1 MKRAVFE
8 VTIDGTNIETALRP
22 LLLGMTITDNA
33 GTHSDTASIEIDDTE
48 GRVILPEPKAP
59 VVIYLGWQDEG
70 VREVFRGTVD
80 EVHSAGGR
88 SGGRTLTISAK
99 GVDTT
104 SKAKEGQHRH
114 FDNKSVKDI
123 LSEAGRIAGIAE
135 VDVDPALASI
145 VLPYIDMRGESFI
158 HLGERLAR
166 AVGGSFRVTGAKVLM
181 AKRSG
186 DYTASVTAAAGDNL
200 HEWQITPK
208 VGRGRYKGAAARAYD
223 RKTASEIEVSA
234 LTDVDLTDADFVRR
248 EVFAD
253 EDEAQRAADA
263 DAATARETAG
273 SGSVTIEGTT
283 DAIPDGLCVLRG
295 ARPGVDGTYRIKTVT
310 HSYSRSDGWKTAL
323 ELAEPQGTAG
333 TDTR

>member
-1 MKRAVFE
+1 MQRAVFE
-8 VTIDGTNIETALRP
+8 VSIGGTNIETALRP
-22 LLLGMTITDNA
+22 ILIGMTITDSA
-33 GTHSDTASIEIDDTE
+33 GTHSDTASIEIDDTG
-48 GRVILPEPKAP
+48 GRVILPQPKAP
-59 VVIYLGWQDEG
+59 VVILLGWEGEG

-80 EVHSAGGR
+80 EVQSSGGR

-114 FDNKSVKDI
+114 FDQKSVKDI

-135 VDVDPALASI
+135 VEVDPSLAS
-145 VLPYIDMRGESFI
+145 VVMPYIDMRGESFI

-166 AVGGSFRVTGAKVLM
+166 AVGGSFRVTGSKVIM
-181 AKRSG
+181 AKRAG
-186 DYTASVTAAAGDNL
+186 GYTASVTAAAGKNL

-208 VGRGRYKGAAARAYD
+208 VGRGRYKGTAARAYD
-223 RKTASEIEVSA
+223 RKTAKEIVVNST
-234 LTDVDLTDADFVRR
+234 TDVDLTDADFIRR
-248 EVFAD
+248 EMFSD

-263 DAATARETAG
+263 DAAAARETAG

-283 DAIPDGLCVLRG
+283 EAIPDGLCVLVG

-310 HSYSRSDGWKTAL
+310 HSYSRGDGWKTSL

>member
-1 MKRAVFE
+1 MRRAIFE
-8 VTIDGTNIETALRP
+8 VAIAGTNIETALLP
-22 LLLGMTITDNA
+22 ILIGMTITDSA
-33 GTHSDTASIEIDDTE
+33 GTHSDTASIEIDDTG
-48 GRVILPEPKAP
+48 GRVILPQPKAA
-59 VVIYLGWQDEG
+59 VVISLGWQDEG

-80 EVHSAGGR
+80 EVQSSGSR

-114 FDNKSVKDI
+114 FDQKTVADI
-123 LSEAGRIAGIAE
+123 LSEAGQSAGISE
-135 VDVDPALASI
+135 VEVDPALASI

-166 AVGGSFRVTGAKVLM
+166 AVGGSFRVTGSKVIM

-186 DYTASVTAAAGDNL
+186 GYTASVTAAAGRNL
-200 HEWQITPK
+200 HDWQITPK
-208 VGRGRYKGAAARAYD
+208 VGRGRYRGTAARAYD
-223 RKTASEIEVSA
+223 RRTAAEIEVKSV
-234 LTDVDLTDADFVRR
+234 TGIDLTDADFVRR
-248 EVFAD
+248 EVFSD

-283 DAIPDGLCVLRG
+283 EAVPDGLCVLTG

-310 HSYSRSDGWKTAL
+310 HSYSKGDGWKTAL
-323 ELAEPQGTAG
+323 ELAEPQGSAG
-333 TDTR
+333 TDDR